1 MFNNVCEMSPYL
13 AYAMIIYIVA
23 SLYYFIQTR
32 NIGTPFR
39 NSLTHKQIKIKEM
52 STLTR
57 KNIFIQG
64 IILAISI
71 VLLFTPF
78 SKC

>member
-1 MFNNVCEMSPYL
+1 MSPYL